1 MIDRIRDAR
10 RAYRRG
16 LVYPAAML
24 TLGAAAIHFSVAPDH
39 LEEFPPFGIL
49 FLVIGVLQLALV
61 ALLVMLPGR
70 RVFATAMAVAVACLF
85 VWAVS
90 RTVGLP
96 VGPNP
101 GQPEALS
108 LADALTSAF
117 EVLSL
122 LLFILLLRSSP
133 PRSKRR
139 WWLAGTVPAG
149 VLLTIA
155 TVIGIVAGVNPL
167 PYAVNMGSAA
177 PGKASVTMADLK
189 EPAGRQPEKDFT
201 LTAQVAHISIFGG
214 QEAWTYNG
222 TVPGP
227 ELRVK
232 QGDRLRVT
240 LINHLPAST
249 SIHWHGLRLPNADD
263 GVAGITQDAVPPGG
277 QYTYDFVVK
286 DAGTYWYH
294 SHQDTE
300 DQVPLGLYGALVVE
314 PAQGPAYDR
323 DYTVLQGDAN
333 RTRPIQLDAKPGEL
347 VRLRAISAFMEDMN
361 GTPELLT
368 LLGAPYRVIALDGHD
383 LNGPTEMGVEL
394 LPVGTGQRYD
404 LAFRVPAS
412 GRVRLLDVR
421 PQTGSAE
428 PARDWASLG
437 EGALPQLNTG
447 MPVFDRSKPL
457 GYVSRSLATFDPTSY
472 GLAAPD
478 PVAARGRYDVRSDL
492 VITNQPGLRYG
503 SRLDRIPLKLIHM
516 FNGKSFPDTVP
527 ISVREGQY
535 VRLRLVNQTDE
546 YHPIHLHG
554 HVFSVISRNGRPLTG
569 SPIHLDSIL
578 VGPHET
584 WEGAFLADN
593 PGLWMLHCHVLI
605 HAAFGLSTMVSYE
618 GIATPYVIGSK
629 SGNFPE

>member
-1 MIDRIRDAR
+1 MIDRIRNAR
-10 RAYRRG
+10 HRYRRG
-16 LVYPAAML
+16 LLYPAAML
-24 TLGAAAIHFSVAPDH
+24 TLGASAIHLSVAPDH

-49 FLVIGVLQLALV
+49 FLVIGAVQLAL
-61 ALLVMLPGR
+61 APLVVILPGR
-70 RVFATAMAVAVACLF
+70 RVFVTAMAVAAACLL
-85 VWAVS
+85 VWGAS

-96 VGPNP
+96 VGPHP
-101 GQPEALS
+101 GQPEAIG
-108 LADALTSAF
+108 LADALTSIF

-122 LLFILLLRSSP
+122 LVFLLLLTSSP
-133 PRSKRR
+133 PRSRRR

-155 TVIGIVAGVNPL
+155 TVIGVVAGINPL
-167 PYAVNMGSAA
+167 PFGVNMSSAGPGGSN
-177 PGKASVTMADLK
+177 VTMADLK
-189 EPAGRQPEKDFT
+189 EQPGRQPEKDFT
-201 LTAQVAHISIFGG
+201 VTAQVAHISVFGG
-214 QEAWTYNG
+214 LEAWTYNG

-227 ELRVK
+227 ELRVR

-240 LINHLPAST
+240 LINHLPAAT
-249 SIHWHGLRLPNADD
+249 SIHWHGLRLPNAED

-277 QYTYDFVVK
+277 QYTYEFVVK
-286 DAGTYWYH
+286 DPGTYWYH

-323 DYTVLQGDAN
+323 DYTVLLGDAN

-361 GTPELLT
+361 GTPELLV

-394 LPVGTGQRYD
+394 LPLGTGQRYD
-404 LAFRVPAS
+404 LAFRMPAS

-437 EGALPQLNTG
+437 DGAMPQLNAG

-457 GYVSRSLATFDPTSY
+457 GYVSGSLATFDPTSY
-472 GLAAPD
+472 GIAAPD
-478 PVAARGRYDVRSDL
+478 PVASRGSYDVSNDL

-503 SRLDRIPLKLIHM
+503 SHLDRVPLKLIHM

-527 ISVREGQY
+527 IVVREGQY
-535 VRLRLVNQTDE
+535 VRLRLVNDTDE

-554 HVFSVISRNGRPLTG
+554 HVFSVISRNGKPLTG
-569 SPIHLDSIL
+569 SPVHLDSIL

-584 WEGAFLADN
+584 WVGAFLADN

-618 GIATPYVIGSK
+618 GVTTPYVIGSK

>member
-10 RAYRRG
+10 HGYRRG
-16 LVYPAAML
+16 LLYPAAML
-24 TLGAAAIHFSVAPDH
+24 TVGAAAIHFAVAPDH
-39 LEEFPPFGIL
+39 LVEFAPFGIL
-49 FLVIGVLQLALV
+49 FVVVGTVQLALA
-61 ALLVMLPGR
+61 ALVVVLPGR
-70 RVFATAMAVAVACLF
+70 RVFATAMAVGAACLL
-85 VWAVS
+85 VWGVS

-96 VGPNP
+96 VGSNP
-101 GQPEALS
+101 GKPEPLG
-108 LADALTSAF
+108 LADALTSIF
-117 EVLSL
+117 ELLSL
-122 LLFILLLRSSP
+122 LLFLLLLTSSP
-133 PRSKRR
+133 PRSTRR
-139 WWLAGTVPAG
+139 WWLVGTVPIG

-155 TVIGIVAGVNPL
+155 TILGVVAGINPL
-167 PYAVNMGSAA
+167 PYAVNMSSGG
-177 PGKASVTMADLK
+177 PGRRSVTMADLN
-189 EPAGRQPEKDFT
+189 EPPGRQPEKDFT
-201 LTAQVAHISIFGG
+201 LTAQVAHIPVLGG

-222 TVPGP
+222 TIPGP

-240 LINHLPAST
+240 LTNHLPAST

-277 QYTYDFVVK
+277 QYTYEFVVK
-286 DAGTYWYH
+286 DPGTYWYH

-300 DQVPLGLYGALVVE
+300 NQVPLGLYGALVVE
-314 PAQGPAYDR
+314 PANGPAYNR
-323 DYTVLQGDAN
+323 DYTVMLGDAN
-333 RTRPIQLDAKPGEL
+333 RTRPLQLEAKPGDL

-368 LLGAPYRVIALDGHD
+368 LLGVQYRVIALDGHD
-383 LNGPTEMGVEL
+383 LNEPAELGVEL

-404 LAFRVPAS
+404 LVFRMPES
-412 GRVRLLDVR
+412 GQVRLLDVR

-428 PARDWASLG
+428 PARDWASVG
-437 EGALPQLNTG
+437 EGPAPQLNAA

-457 GYVSRSLATFDPTSY
+457 GYVSGSLATFDPTSY
-472 GLAAPD
+472 GIAAPD
-478 PVAARGRYDVRSDL
+478 PVASRGSYDVTSDL

-503 SRLDRIPLKLIHM
+503 SHLDRVPLKLIHM
-516 FNGKSFPDTVP
+516 FNGKSFPDSVP
-527 ISVREGQY
+527 IVVREGQY
-535 VRLRLVNQTDE
+535 VRLRLVNDTDE

-554 HVFSVISRNGRPLTG
+554 HVFSVINRNGKPLTG
-569 SPIHLDSIL
+569 SPVHLDSIL

-584 WEGAFLADN
+584 WVGAFLAHN

>member
-1 MIDRIRDAR
+1 MIDCIRDAR
-10 RAYRRG
+10 HGYRRG
-16 LVYPAAML
+16 LLYPAAML

-39 LEEFPPFGIL
+39 LVEFAPFGIL
-49 FLVIGVLQLALV
+49 FVVVGAVQLAL
-61 ALLVMLPGR
+61 APLVVLLPGR
-70 RVFATAMAVAVACLF
+70 RVFATAMAVAAACLLL
-85 VWAVS
+85 WGAS

-101 GQPEALS
+101 GQPEPLG
-108 LADALTSAF
+108 LADALTGIF
-117 EVLSL
+117 ELLSL
-122 LLFILLLRSSP
+122 LLFLLLLTSSP
-133 PRSKRR
+133 RRSTRR
-139 WWLAGTVPAG
+139 WWLVGTVPIG

-155 TVIGIVAGVNPL
+155 TILGVVAGINPL
-167 PYAVNMGSAA
+167 PYAVNMSSGG
-177 PGKASVTMADLK
+177 PGRNSVTMADLN
-189 EPAGRQPEKDFT
+189 EPPGRQPEKDFT
-201 LTAQVAHISIFGG
+201 LTAQVAHIPVLGG

-222 TVPGP
+222 TIPGP

-240 LINHLPAST
+240 LVNHLPAST

-277 QYTYDFVVK
+277 KYTYEFVVK
-286 DAGTYWYH
+286 DPGRYWYH

-300 DQVPLGLYGALVVE
+300 NQVPLGLYGALVVE
-314 PAQGPAYDR
+314 PANGPAYDR
-323 DYTVLQGDAN
+323 DYTVMLGDAN
-333 RTRPIQLDAKPGEL
+333 RARPVQLDAKPGDL

-368 LLGAPYRVIALDGHD
+368 LLGVQYRVIALDGHD
-383 LNGPTEMGVEL
+383 LNEPAELGVEL

-404 LAFRVPAS
+404 LAFRMPAS

-421 PQTGSAE
+421 PQTGSVE

-437 EGALPQLNTG
+437 EGPLPQLNAS

-457 GYVSRSLATFDPTSY
+457 GYVSTSLATFDPTSY
-472 GLAAPD
+472 GIAAPD
-478 PVAARGRYDVRSDL
+478 AVASRSSYDVTSDL

-503 SRLDRIPLKLIHM
+503 SHLDRVPLKLIHM
-516 FNGKSFPDTVP
+516 FNGKSFPDSVP
-527 ISVREGQY
+527 IVVREGQY
-535 VRLRLVNQTDE
+535 VRLRLVNDTDE

-554 HVFSVISRNGRPLTG
+554 HVFSVISRNGKPLTG
-569 SPIHLDSIL
+569 SPVHLDSML

-584 WEGAFLADN
+584 WVGAFLADN

>member
-1 MIDRIRDAR
+1 M
-10 RAYRRG
+10 
-16 LVYPAAML
+16 
-24 TLGAAAIHFSVAPDH
+24 
-39 LEEFPPFGIL
+39 
-49 FLVIGVLQLALV
+49 
-61 ALLVMLPGR
+61 
-70 RVFATAMAVAVACLF
+70 
-85 VWAVS
+85 
-90 RTVGLP
+90 
-96 VGPNP
+96 
-101 GQPEALS
+101 LS
-108 LADALTSAF
+108 LAAA
-117 EVLSL
+117 
-122 LLFILLLRSSP
+122 P
-133 PRSKRR
+133 P
-139 WWLAGTVPAG
+139 AGGAPLGQVVGATVAG

-155 TVIGIVAGVNPL
+155 TAIGVVAGLNPL
-167 PYAVNMGSAA
+167 PYAVNMSSGDPGGGSVA
-177 PGKASVTMADLK
+177 MADLK
-189 EPAGRQPEKDFT
+189 EPPGRQPDKDFT
-201 LTAQVAHISIFGG
+201 LTAQVAHIPVLGG

-222 TVPGP
+222 TIPGP

-232 QGDRLRVT
+232 QGDRLRVR
-240 LINHLPAST
+240 LVNRLPAST

-263 GVAGITQDAVPPGG
+263 GVAEITQDAVPPGG

-286 DAGTYWYH
+286 DPGTYWYH
-294 SHQDTE
+294 AHQDTE
-300 DQVPLGLYGALVVE
+300 NQVPLGLYGALVVE

-323 DYTVLQGDAN
+323 DYTVLLGDAN

-361 GTPELLT
+361 GTPELVT

-404 LAFRVPAS
+404 LAFRMPAS
-412 GRVRLLDVR
+412 GQVRLLDVR

-437 EGALPQLNTG
+437 EGAVPQLNAG

-457 GYVSRSLATFDPTSY
+457 GYVSGSLATFDPTSY
-472 GLAAPD
+472 GIAAPD
-478 PVAARGRYDVRSDL
+478 PTASRGRYDVSSDL

-503 SRLDRIPLKLIHM
+503 SHLDRIPLKLIHM

-527 ISVREGQY
+527 IMVREGQY

-546 YHPIHLHG
+546 YLPIHLHG
-554 HVFSVISRNGRPLTG
+554 HVYSVISRNGRPLSG